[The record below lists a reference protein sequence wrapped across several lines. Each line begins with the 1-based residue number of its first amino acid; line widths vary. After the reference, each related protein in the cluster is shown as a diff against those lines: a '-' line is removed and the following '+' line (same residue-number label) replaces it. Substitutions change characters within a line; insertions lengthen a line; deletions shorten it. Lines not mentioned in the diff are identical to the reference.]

1 MKQWIGYCGLDC
13 EVCDAR
19 IATINHDEALRKKT
33 AALWSAL
40 NGVEITAE
48 MIHCTGCRVAGEKT
62 QFCDAICAVRKCA
75 AGRGME
81 TCADCAEMEYC
92 EILKPIVGNNAK
104 ALENLRKS

>member
-62 QFCDAICAVRKCA
+62 PF
-75 AGRGME
+75 
-81 TCADCAEMEYC
+81 
-92 EILKPIVGNNAK
+92 
-104 ALENLRKS
+104 